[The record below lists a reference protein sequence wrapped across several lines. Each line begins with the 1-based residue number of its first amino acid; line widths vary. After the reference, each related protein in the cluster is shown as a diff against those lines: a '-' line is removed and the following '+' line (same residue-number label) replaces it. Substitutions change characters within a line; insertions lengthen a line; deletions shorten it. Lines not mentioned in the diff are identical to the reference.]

1 MLFKMDTLFK
11 VPSVSHGD
19 QLLFGD
25 DSSSEDESSVLLGPK
40 SAKTTNNQTNNL
52 LFGAGDTTM
61 DSTQNS
67 TQRPIVNAKI
77 LCYDSDD

>member
-1 MLFKMDTLFK
+1 MDTLFLA
-11 VPSVSHGD
+11 PSVSHGD

-25 DSSSEDESSVLLGPK
+25 DSSSDDDQSVLLGPK

-52 LFGAGDTTM
+52 LFGASNDTTM
-61 DSTQNS
+61 ESTQNS
-67 TQRPIVNAKI
+67 TQRPNVNAKI